1 MRKTVAARSTW
12 RRFAAQLAIFV
23 LLFQAGTAA
32 LHLSAIAANKA
43 DHAFAGAVPPGALLI
58 CTPSGVK
65 IIDANGN
72 EIPASQTDKPLVC
85 PLCQLLAAV
94 SLHAPPAIF
103 TPVIFAEVPEW
114 LREARVAIRPSALID
129 RPRSRSP
136 PVLSV

>member
-1 MRKTVAARSTW
+1 MQTRTAARSAW
-12 RRFAAQLAIFV
+12 RRIAAQLAIFV

-32 LHLSAIAANKA
+32 LHLSAIAATKTDRA
-43 DHAFAGAVPPGALLI
+43 SIGAPPGALLI

-65 IIDANGN
+65 IIDANGH

-85 PLCQLLAAV
+85 PLCQLLAAF
-94 SLHAPPAIF
+94 SLHTPPAIF
-103 TPVIFAEVPEW
+103 TPVTFAEAPEW
-114 LREARVAIRPSALID
+114 LPEARAEIRPSALIE